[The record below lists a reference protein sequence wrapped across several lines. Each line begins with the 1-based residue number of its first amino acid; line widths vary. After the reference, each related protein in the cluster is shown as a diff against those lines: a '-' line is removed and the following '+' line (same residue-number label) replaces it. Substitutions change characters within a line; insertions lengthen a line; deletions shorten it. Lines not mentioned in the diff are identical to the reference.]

1 MASFIKRTHHAIPA
15 SHGVLKSEPIKVEWN
30 FSNRMLFIK
39 VDGIDYAQIDHVPSM
54 ADVDLKEIKDW
65 VEYTYP
71 VRDYKSIMYTPGR
84 LLFSDFAK
92 NREK

>member
-1 MASFIKRTHHAIPA
+1 MSFLA
-15 SHGVLKSEPIKVEWN
+15 KSAKKSRGKHRCREHTYTLELN
-30 FSNRMLFIK
+30 FSNGMLLIK
-39 VDGIDYAQIDHVPSM
+39 VDGIDYAQIDHVSSM

-71 VRDYKSIMYTPGR
+71 IRDYKSIMYTPGR

-92 NREK
+92 NRKK